1 MATQVGLD
9 SFLFRFRRSIQ
20 AMPNISRC
28 FVFPPILRRNRK
40 RKLLMLISVCCMIF
54 YVGPFLLG
62 EHFDHVHSSIH
73 HRETSSR
80 NRPVNLD
87 SGAHGKSEPAVH
99 GDGKL
104 SSGHSPHV
112 TFAGIL
118 NLYEWNLCGHTVESL
133 RQYPFFPCLPDNQT
147 LITSFHALTPKA
159 TAQRIFGYLIPPVA
173 GKYRFLLISTY
184 GSELW
189 LSTSEDPRKVR
200 LIAAV
205 GHNSTRLRVDGHYT
219 NAPANMSKE
228 IKLKGNQKYFVEAMH
243 NAIGPRSIFVLWEH
257 PGTER
262 FVTITEQFLSSH
274 CPGNHQ
280 QDCGCIT
287 DKLRDSLDIPSHA
300 APTASPQLTDEE
312 VQHFY
317 RTTDFSQENLRGVL
331 KFVPYSPTYLVKR
344 GYVPQYGGVRIANKH
359 WTSVYPRDD
368 TRITKKSES
377 EASRKWA
384 PNVVLNRALVEG
396 VVAQFMS
403 ALARKHRE

>member
-1 MATQVGLD
+1 MQNF
-9 SFLFRFRRSIQ
+9 SR
-20 AMPNISRC
+20 RC
-28 FVFPPILRRNRK
+28 FVFPPMLRRNRT
-40 RKLLMLISVCCMIF
+40 RKLLMLISVCSLIF
-54 YVGPFLLG
+54 LVGPFLLG
-62 EHFDHVHSSIH
+62 ENFDHVHPSIH
-73 HRETSSR
+73 HQETSSQ
-80 NRPVNLD
+80 NGPLNLD
-87 SGAHGKSEPAVH
+87 SGAHGKSGPAVH

-104 SSGHSPHV
+104 SRGSNTHV

-118 NLYEWNLCGHTVESL
+118 NLYEWNLCGHKVESL

-147 LITSFHALTPKA
+147 FITSFHALTPKA
-159 TAQRIFGYLIPPVA
+159 TAQRIFGYLITPVA

-205 GHNSTRLRVDGHYT
+205 GQNSKRLRVDGQYT

-243 NAIGPRSIFVLWEH
+243 NAMGPRSIFVLWEH

-274 CPGNHQ
+274 CAGNHQ
-280 QDCGCIT
+280 QDCGCIK
-287 DKLRDSLDIPSHA
+287 DKLRETLDIPSHA
-300 APTASPQLTDEE
+300 APTSSPQLTDEE

-331 KFVPYSPTYLVKR
+331 KFLPYDPTYLVKR
-344 GYVPQYGGVRIANKH
+344 GYVPQYAGVKIANKH

-368 TRITKKSES
+368 TQITKKSEK
-377 EASRKWA
+377 EASPKWA
-384 PNVVLNRALVEG
+384 PNVVLNRALAEG

-403 ALARKHRE
+403 ALARKHTE